1 MSLINYY
8 WQPLLLLTRRL
19 WDNRKCACICRVVC
33 LPGQVYIVVAAFVFN
48 VVFLF
53 FCFVLA
59 KLYRMVCLPG
69 QVYIV
74 VVCGLVVVVFVVA
87 LSLWKVIR
95 ILENSIKLT
104 KSIQGAVVVVV
115 IVNMNTLRTPQ
126 TLSPKKIQG
135 AGLSDLQLSHSGPA
149 KLLRWRGY
157 SCVLTSRK
165 GLRRRKRY
173 KNRTKT

>member
-1 MSLINYY
+1 MRASAGWSVYLDRFT
-8 WQPLLLLTRRL
+8 LLLLL
-19 WDNRKCACICRVVC
+19 
-33 LPGQVYIVVAAFVFN
+33 LFLMLL
-48 VVFLF
+48 FLF

-87 LSLWKVIR
+87 SSLWKFIR
-95 ILENSIKLT
+95 ILENRIKLT
-104 KSIQGAVVVVV
+104 K
-115 IVNMNTLRTPQ
+115 T
-126 TLSPKKIQG
+126 IQG

-149 KLLRWRGY
+149 KLLRWGGY
-157 SCVLTSRK
+157 PCFLTSRK

-173 KNRTKT
+173 KNKQRLKSATFASSHPAKVFE